1 MTVLERSV
9 SVLVLAVLLNLAFST
24 FSPQISQFLPFYHS
38 TSSNSNSTMS
48 SNLVLYG
55 FPMSTC
61 TCRVAVVLKE
71 KGLHVDWQHC
81 LNICSRCST
90 CTGIPFEL
98 KNVDLFTG
106 EHKSPEFMAKQPF
119 GQVPVLVVRDA

>member
-1 MTVLERSV
+1 MTILERSV

-24 FSPQISQFLPFYHS
+24 FSPQISQFLPVYYS

-71 KGLHVDWQHC
+71 KGVHGSLHYCQT
-81 LNICSRCST
+81 IC
-90 CTGIPFEL
+90 
-98 KNVDLFTG
+98 
-106 EHKSPEFMAKQPF
+106 
-119 GQVPVLVVRDA
+119 